1 MGFNMHGKTAGV
13 IGTGKIGIATMRILK
28 GFGMN
33 ILAYDQFYNPIVDEL
48 GGKYVSL
55 DELYAHSDV
64 ITLHCPS
71 EYFGSGHCRIF

>member
-1 MGFNMHGKTAGV
+1 
-13 IGTGKIGIATMRILK
+13 
-28 GFGMN
+28 MN
-33 ILAYDQFYNPIVDEL
+33 ILAYDPFHNPIVDEL

-71 EYFGSGHCRIF
+71 KYFGSGHCRIF